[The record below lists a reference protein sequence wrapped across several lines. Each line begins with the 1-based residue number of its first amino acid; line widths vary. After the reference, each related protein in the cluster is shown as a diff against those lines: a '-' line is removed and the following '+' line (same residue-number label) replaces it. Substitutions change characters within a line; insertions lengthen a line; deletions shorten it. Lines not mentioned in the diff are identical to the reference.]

1 MKLILVIVGST
12 LMGCGAVFFSLFFI
26 LAFTDGYI
34 MVESNPGVLLG
45 ELIAGILIFAMGV
58 LCFLHTRE
66 I

>member
-12 LMGCGAVFFSLFFI
+12 LMACGAVFFFMFFL
-26 LAFTDGYI
+26 LAASGGYM